1 MSGKDKG
8 KRIPIQD
15 KDVEPVASVE
25 AAAAEGEQAGVSEET
40 AGDMLTVIA
49 ELEAELAET
58 RENHLRAVAD
68 LQNYRRRS
76 QEERAQQMQW
86 ANEAIISDLL
96 PVLDNFERATGCEV
110 DSEAAR
116 SLLKGVCMV
125 EQQLRDLLGR
135 YGVQRIA
142 TEGKFFDPAEHE
154 AVAREETN
162 DVCEGTIVEELEPGY
177 SLNGRVIR
185 AARVK
190 VAVQPH

>member
-8 KRIPIQD
+8 KRIPIED
-15 KDVEPVASVE
+15 NDAEPVASVE
-25 AAAAEGEQAGVSEET
+25 AAAAEGEHAGVPEET

-76 QEERAQQMQW
+76 QEERAQQLQW
-86 ANEAIISDLL
+86 ANEALVADLL
-96 PVLDNFERATGCEV
+96 PILDNFERATGCEV

-125 EQQLRDLLGR
+125 EQQLRGLLGR
-135 YGVQRIA
+135 YGVQRII
-142 TEGKFFDPAEHE
+142 TDGQFFDPALHE

-162 DVCEGTIVEELEPGY
+162 DVCEGTIVGELEPGY
-177 SLNGRVIR
+177 SLNGRVVR
-185 AARVK
+185 AAKVK